1 MLSWR
6 AHDWSCPDLLRVS
19 LFVFFTSFDSAFYGF
34 LARREVREEVTM
46 YACATHAWQLTRF
59 DLNKEVRL
67 QKDYLR
73 CFSLIDQIL

>member
-19 LFVFFTSFDSAFYGF
+19 LFVFYTSFDSAFYGF

-46 YACATHAWQLTRF
+46 YACATHA
-59 DLNKEVRL
+59 
-67 QKDYLR
+67 
-73 CFSLIDQIL
+73 SG